1 MLIVNYIFFDNLRP
15 HLGQIFSSTA
25 FNFSLDYSL
34 ATLIAHFLNIPL
46 TVIAIAYLVEKANK
60 CLDFVMTTIMFHL
73 LFIVCVYKF
82 PSTLAWWLWHA
93 LIVTITVLSSEFI
106 CMKLETAEIKFSLGH
121 II

>member
-1 MLIVNYIFFDNLRP
+1 
-15 HLGQIFSSTA
+15 
-25 FNFSLDYSL
+25 
-34 ATLIAHFLNIPL
+34 
-46 TVIAIAYLVEKANK
+46 
-60 CLDFVMTTIMFHL
+60 MFHL

-121 II
+121 IIEKGNKAIVARKTEEVSKKKLKKKNEEV

>member
-1 MLIVNYIFFDNLRP
+1 
-15 HLGQIFSSTA
+15 
-25 FNFSLDYSL
+25 
-34 ATLIAHFLNIPL
+34 
-46 TVIAIAYLVEKANK
+46 
-60 CLDFVMTTIMFHL
+60 MFHL

-121 II
+121 IIEKGKEYGIKGAQKIIEKGNKAIVARKTEEVSKKKLKKKNEEV